1 MKLRPYQ
8 QEIVDYCEGALAFG
22 STRIAID
29 AQTGAGKSVIIAEL
43 CRIRSSDKIVI
54 SVNISKLV
62 MQLSSH
68 LDAMGIKHSILKSGM
83 DERYD
88 ENERVQIW
96 MDQTF
101 DKRAAKINFKADLV
115 IKDELHIGVSGERF
129 KKLIAK
135 VQPSAIVGTSAT
147 PYDGF
152 GVALK
157 DYELCSFTDIKS
169 LTDSGFLMPAD
180 TIICKAGQSIDLD
193 AIKTSGDY
201 SDSELDDLLGND
213 EYRQSVVEAY
223 MEHASG
229 KKAIV
234 FVSGISQCD
243 ELARV
248 FSENGV
254 SVGSVHS
261 KQTAKSNELMMD
273 AFEGKS
279 MDDISVLVSM
289 GKLTTGWDFPDC
301 NVIINCRPTKIRSL
315 YTQMIGRVLR
325 TTKESSDRALILDMC
340 RSTTDHGLYNEPF
353 IVYATKKEAK
363 EETYRCREN
372 VIDYMD
378 SVYPHDFI
386 VEREILDKEHIFAG
400 EATSQKARLWR
411 FRYARTHLELI
422 VAASELYESFY
433 NQEHKMSKVKWIME
447 GITPTI
453 SWMSVGALRSRLTK
467 MLKEGKKFGGI
478 RNYPTWFRDNVL
490 GGQSWKS

>member
-1 MKLRPYQ
+1 MKLRSYQ
-8 QEIVDYCEGALAFG
+8 QNIVDYCEGALAFG

-54 SVNISKLV
+54 SVNVSKLV

-88 ENERVQIW
+88 ESERVQIW

-101 DKRAAKINFKADLV
+101 DKRADKINFKADLV

-129 KKLIAK
+129 KKLVAK

-169 LTDSGFLMPAD
+169 LTKDGFLMPAD
-180 TIICKAGQSIDLD
+180 TIICKTGQSIDLD

-201 SDSELDDLLGND
+201 SDSELDELINND
-213 EYRQSVVEAY
+213 KYNSEVSKAY
-223 MEHASG
+223 ITHADD

-234 FVSGISQCD
+234 FVSGIAHAIDLAAMLRKYGVQAE
-243 ELARV
+243 EL
-248 FSENGV
+248 
-254 SVGSVHS
+254 HS
-261 KQTAKSNELMMD
+261 KLNKKIQDAIMKSFKGNLIPRVE
-273 AFEGKS
+273 
-279 MDDISVLVSM
+279 VLSTVSM
-289 GKLTTGWDFPDC
+289 LTTGFDMPDC

-325 TTKESSDRALILDMC
+325 TTKVSSDRALILDIC
-340 RSTTDHGLYNEPF
+340 RSTTDHGLYDEPF
-353 IVYATKKEAK
+353 MVHATKVKAK
-363 EETYRCREN
+363 EETNSCREN

-422 VAASELYESFY
+422 IAASELYESFY

-447 GITPTI
+447 SIPEWI
-453 SWMSVGALRSRLTK
+453 SIGVLRSRLTK
-467 MLKEGKKFGGI
+467 MLKDGKAFGGI
-478 RNYPTWFRDNVL
+478 KSYPSWFKENVL